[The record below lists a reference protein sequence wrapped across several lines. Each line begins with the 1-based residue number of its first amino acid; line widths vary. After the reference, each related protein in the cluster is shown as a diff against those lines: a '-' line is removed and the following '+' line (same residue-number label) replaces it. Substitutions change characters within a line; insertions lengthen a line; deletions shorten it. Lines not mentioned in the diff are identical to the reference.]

1 MKKNY
6 ICVALIATAMSFGSC
21 SGFLDTTPDTLLT
34 QDQTYGDATLSRS
47 VLANFYGRITL
58 GQHLADWG
66 TWTMMDEAI
75 DYGNHDD
82 ESIDRNKWRPYD
94 YTLIR
99 DLNQFLQGVKESTAV
114 DEATKKTYIGEAKYI
129 RAWLYFCM
137 GRTLGGVPIMGDE
150 VYTYDP
156 NMDITTLQ
164 VPRSTEA
171 ELYDYV
177 ISECREAA
185 DMLSKS
191 TNTNSARANYWVCKM
206 LEARAALTAASL
218 ATYNT
223 AQEHP
228 LLRTE
233 GGEIGIP
240 ASRAQE
246 YYQTALAAAKD
257 VIENGPYTLMTTREN
272 TVSALADNFYKAVCQ
287 KDGNTE
293 VIWTRDYISPGQTHN
308 FTQCNLPKSI
318 EQDTGSDNLSALLNT
333 VEAFE
338 PINASEEQRGTTVP
352 FEVGTPDNP
361 VFFDQPTDLF
371 EQRDPRLMG
380 SILVPGS
387 TFGGQAIELQAG
399 QLVRENGS
407 WVEKTSSRNSYDDNH
422 NLITANNGP
431 FAGNEREINRTGFYI
446 RKYLDETPAAGTIGR
461 GSAMWN
467 VYFRLSEAYLMAAE
481 ATWELSRNDKDAT
494 ALAYIN
500 KVRERAGIQPLTTI
514 DHARI
519 MHEYQVEFA
528 FEGHRWWNL
537 KRWMQADKIWTGDPN
552 VRTSQRLGLWPF
564 KVVAPGDANNG
575 KWVFVEKNMQTLDL
589 YRRPLKCLDEHYYST
604 IDNGW
609 INNNPKLVK
618 NPYQ

>member
-6 ICVALIATAMSFGSC
+6 IYVALIATAMSFGSC

-58 GQHLADWG
+58 GQNLAEWG

-94 YTLIR
+94 YTLVR

-257 VIENGPYTLMTTREN
+257 VIENGPYTLMTSREN
-272 TVSALADNFYKAVCQ
+272 TVSALADNFYKAVCL

-293 VIWTRDYISPGQTHN
+293 VIWSRDYISPGQTHN

-338 PINASEEQRGTTVP
+338 PINAPEEQRGTTVP

-371 EQRDPRLMG
+371 EQRDPRLLG

-387 TFGGQAIELQAG
+387 TFGGQVIELQAG
-399 QLVRENGS
+399 QLVKENGS
-407 WVEKTSSRNSYDDNH
+407 WVEKTSSRNSYDENH

-494 ALAYIN
+494 ALTYIN

-537 KRWMQADKIWTGDPN
+537 KRWMQADKIWTGDSN

-564 KVVAPGDANNG
+564 KVVAPGDSNNG

>member
-6 ICVALIATAMSFGSC
+6 IYVALIATAMSLGSC

-47 VLANFYGRITL
+47 VLANFYGRITH

-94 YTLIR
+94 YTLVR
-99 DLNQFLQGVKESTAV
+99 DLNQFLQGVKASTAV
-114 DEATKKTYIGEAKYI
+114 DDATKKTYIGEAKYI

-156 NMDITTLQ
+156 NMDIASLQ

-228 LLRTE
+228 LLRTD

-257 VIENGPYTLMTTREN
+257 VIENGPYTLMTSREN

-293 VIWTRDYISPGQTHN
+293 VIWSRDYISPGQTHN

-361 VFFDQPTDLF
+361 VFFNQPTDLF

-399 QLVRENGS
+399 QLVKENGA
-407 WVEKTSSRNSYDDNH
+407 WVEKTSSRNSYDENH

-494 ALAYIN
+494 ALTYIN

-564 KVVAPGDANNG
+564 KVVAPGDSNNG

>member
-6 ICVALIATAMSFGSC
+6 IYVALIATAMSIGSC

-58 GQHLADWG
+58 GQNLAEWG

-94 YTLIR
+94 YTLVR

-257 VIENGPYTLMTTREN
+257 VIENGPYTLMTSREN
-272 TVSALADNFYKAVCQ
+272 TVSALADNFYKAVCL

-293 VIWTRDYISPGQTHN
+293 VIWSRDYISPGQTHN

-338 PINASEEQRGTTVP
+338 PINAPEEQRGTTVP

-371 EQRDPRLMG
+371 EQRDPRLLG

-387 TFGGQAIELQAG
+387 TFGGQVIELQAG
-399 QLVRENGS
+399 QLVKENGS
-407 WVEKTSSRNSYDDNH
+407 WVEKTSSRNSYDENH

-467 VYFRLSEAYLMAAE
+467 VYFRLSEAYLMTAE

-494 ALAYIN
+494 ALTYIN

-564 KVVAPGDANNG
+564 KVVAPGDSNNG

>member
-94 YTLIR
+94 YTLVR

-257 VIENGPYTLMTTREN
+257 VIENGPYTLMTSREN